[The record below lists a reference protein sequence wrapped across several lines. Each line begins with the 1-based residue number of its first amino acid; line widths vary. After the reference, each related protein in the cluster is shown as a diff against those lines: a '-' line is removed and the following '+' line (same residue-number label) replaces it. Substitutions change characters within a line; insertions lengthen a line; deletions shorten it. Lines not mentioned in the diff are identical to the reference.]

1 MRKVLRVLPWIVLV
15 CVLALG
21 TASVSAAPQIF
32 MTHLTGDEEVPP
44 NESKAQGMAILKL
57 SEDGTELNYKLIV
70 ANIENVAQAHIHV
83 APVGENGPIVAWL
96 YPSAPPAQLIP
107 GRSNGVLAEG
117 TITDADLVGPLAG
130 MTLEDLLDEM
140 RSGNTYVNVHTSQLP
155 GGEIRG
161 QVRMLG
167 PGDD

>member
-1 MRKVLRVLPWIVLV
+1 
-15 CVLALG
+15 
-21 TASVSAAPQIF
+21 
-32 MTHLTGDEEVPP
+32 MTHLTGDEEVPS
-44 NESKAQGMAILKL
+44 NESKTQGMAILKL

-96 YPSAPPAQLIP
+96 YPSAAPAQLIS

-130 MTLEDLLDEM
+130 MTLEDLLDKM